1 MRPPTGKCTEQFLHL
16 YSEKSRWT
24 RERKLRMKTWI
35 CFFLFPLCKS
45 GAHSKYFSSKVKR
58 ILSSSSMEA
67 TRIPL
72 FFLKEGSQS
81 TSYYIVNRKIP
92 SHPPS
97 CSSLL
102 LGTHFESLLEIP
114 PLGTC
119 SWSHH
124 GEETLSIIRSWDFS
138 KQKII
143 EENTD
148 QILNLSLQSLCPQIA
163 MAGVGG
169 RSVLAPKFKTVL
181 VHGPYS
187 VMNKRARPEHD
198 WKICMAK
205 LWDWNYG
212 CTYCTYEPTKIR
224 SIRITITLSM

>member
-1 MRPPTGKCTEQFLHL
+1 M
-16 YSEKSRWT
+16 
-24 RERKLRMKTWI
+24 
-35 CFFLFPLCKS
+35 
-45 GAHSKYFSSKVKR
+45 KVKR

-124 GEETLSIIRSWDFS
+124 GEETLSII
-138 KQKII
+138 KI
-143 EENTD
+143 
-148 QILNLSLQSLCPQIA
+148 L
-163 MAGVGG
+163 
-169 RSVLAPKFKTVL
+169 RF
-181 VHGPYS
+181 
-187 VMNKRARPEHD
+187 
-198 WKICMAK
+198 
-205 LWDWNYG
+205 
-212 CTYCTYEPTKIR
+212 
-224 SIRITITLSM
+224 